1 MTKDD
6 HHHDTES
13 SFHSPPRVEFSSNLT
28 RDFSGAFDL
37 KTSEEPPK
45 QRLYKCTEPV
55 ILSEEP
61 PPKQRL
67 SFAGALMTQTAAS
80 QTSNKTSCSSGVQ
93 EVRICSAGGKEVTG
107 AEGDCYLKPE
117 PIPTIIETPRQK
129 PMEVRAAMKYLWIYM
144 DKKRCSYQK
153 RAEKLNKIFK
163 FLNI

>member
-93 EVRICSAGGKEVTG
+93 EVRICSTGGKEVTG

-129 PMEVRAAMKYLWIYM
+129 PMEVRAAMKYLWLWIR
-144 DKKRCSYQK
+144 KGVLIRKELK
-153 RAEKLNKIFK
+153 N
-163 FLNI
+163 